1 MGFITSYIVYI
12 KSMLPTILLLF
23 WTEDE
28 LPGFIVSDVWGQIFW
43 ATIFSFALL
52 FPMSL
57 PRSINALRF
66 TSFFGVLCSV
76 YLSLA
81 VFFVF
86 YCDKSLVPD
95 PKKNFEDAEL
105 FTVSDSLCLSQ
116 PNLTHLFY
124 LYFS

>member
-1 MGFITSYIVYI
+1 
-12 KSMLPTILLLF
+12 MLPEILLKF

-28 LPGFIVSDVWGQIFW
+28 LPAFIVSDGWGQIFW
-43 ATIFSFALL
+43 ATIFSFAML

-86 YCDKSLVPD
+86 YCDKDLVPD
-95 PKKNFEDAEL
+95 PKKNL
-105 FTVSDSLCLSQ
+105 
-116 PNLTHLFY
+116 
-124 LYFS
+124 

>member
-1 MGFITSYIVYI
+1 M
-12 KSMLPTILLLF
+12 
-23 WTEDE
+23 
-28 LPGFIVSDVWGQIFW
+28 
-43 ATIFSFALL
+43 L

-57 PRSINALRF
+57 PHSINALRF

-86 YCDKSLVPD
+86 YCDKDLVPN

-105 FTVSDSLCLSQ
+105 FTVSVLVVYSLSQ
-116 PNLTHLFY
+116 
-124 LYFS
+124 S

>member
-1 MGFITSYIVYI
+1 M
-12 KSMLPTILLLF
+12 
-23 WTEDE
+23 
-28 LPGFIVSDVWGQIFW
+28 
-43 ATIFSFALL
+43 L

-86 YCDKSLVPD
+86 YCDKDLVPN

-105 FTVSDSLCLSQ
+105 FTVSALVVDSFSQ
-116 PNLTHLFY
+116 
-124 LYFS
+124 S